1 MTDPDHSAPNHGS
14 GIRVL
19 VVRPDRLG
27 DVVLS
32 TPVFQVIKEHYP
44 DAKLTV
50 MVKKGVEP
58 ILAGLRTVDEI
69 LLYEPEGRH
78 TGLRGFLNLVKDI
91 RSRDFR
97 IAVVLMSHWKI
108 AAAAYFAGVRYRVGP
123 RSKLHSFIFYNRG
136 LRQQRSLVEMH
147 ETDYNLQLL
156 RRIGIRVGSRS
167 VPTSVHVSD
176 SARAQAKQW
185 LTERGWTPRQPLIIV
200 HPGMGGSAL
209 NWPENHYLELIH
221 SLLREGRKV
230 LVTGGPTEG
239 AMLDRIRGALEAGQQ
254 DQKETAIF
262 YGGPD
267 IGEIDFLGGLYSWAS
282 VVVAPSTGPM
292 HMAVALG
299 RPVVTFYPP
308 IRVQSAIRWGPYLR
322 DESRATVMVPEVFCG
337 EDFKCRGSLC
347 NYYPCMRSLLV
358 KEAHEHVNRQLDRQE
373 SIEAEPA
380 KAAVG
385 EGATE

>member
-1 MTDPDHSAPNHGS
+1 
-14 GIRVL
+14 
-19 VVRPDRLG
+19 
-27 DVVLS
+27 
-32 TPVFQVIKEHYP
+32 
-44 DAKLTV
+44 
-50 MVKKGVEP
+50 
-58 ILAGLRTVDEI
+58 
-69 LLYEPEGRH
+69 
-78 TGLRGFLNLVKDI
+78 
-91 RSRDFR
+91 
-97 IAVVLMSHWKI
+97 
-108 AAAAYFAGVRYRVGP
+108 
-123 RSKLHSFIFYNRG
+123 
-136 LRQQRSLVEMH
+136 
-147 ETDYNLQLL
+147 
-156 RRIGIRVGSRS
+156 
-167 VPTSVHVSD
+167 
-176 SARAQAKQW
+176 
-185 LTERGWTPRQPLIIV
+185 
-200 HPGMGGSAL
+200 MGGSAL

-239 AMLDRIRGALEAGQQ
+239 AMLDRIRGALEAGHQ
-254 DQKETAIF
+254 DQKETAMF

-358 KEAHEHVNRQLDRQE
+358 KEAHEHVNRQLDAPGE
-373 SIEAEPA
+373 HEAEPA

-385 EGATE
+385 EGATELKTEQLVLRDVGKRQAQVHPPRDLRQARAGYRRRGRGPLHDRLGRADLAGSAGADRALSKRRTLKLGLAANVADNLKTLGGDPGFVGVIGRDRAAADLTKLLSKARDLRRASRRRRKAADDSQGTHRERAPAAPARGLRER